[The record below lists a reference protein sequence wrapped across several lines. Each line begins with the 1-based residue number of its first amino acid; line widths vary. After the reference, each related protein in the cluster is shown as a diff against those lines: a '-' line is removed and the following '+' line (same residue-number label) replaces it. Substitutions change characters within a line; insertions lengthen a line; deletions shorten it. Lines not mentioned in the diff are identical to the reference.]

1 MATISLHGAAQV
13 LRPPED
19 GLPHLGLDRAG
30 EQRLEPGS
38 LHVRAGRIAGFA
50 ADPRAE
56 VQVDAGGGA
65 LVPGF
70 VDCRTDLPFG
80 GWTGAP
86 APDATALRQ
95 SREVAAEMLR
105 EGTTAFECRS
115 ATVDGLRLAAR
126 VAPVQTTAGT
136 AAGPPD
142 ELPAV
147 VAGTRA
153 RAYAASPALAGA
165 AQDHDLHLRVE
176 VEHGVEAALA
186 AGARAVE
193 GLTGATPEDVAAL
206 AGAPCA
212 AVLLPAAELLTAE
225 RLSPGRALA
234 DAGAVCA
241 IATGCHPVRAPVTS
255 MPLVIGLAAR
265 LHGWSA
271 LEALLACTLNAAW
284 VLGLSERTGSLEVG
298 KRADVLVLDGPVG
311 LLPHRLGR
319 NPVAVAICGG
329 EVAWVRP
336 DQAWR
341 VT

>member
-1 MATISLHGAAQV
+1 MATISLHGAEQV

-19 GLPHLGLDRAG
+19 GLPHLRLDRAG

-70 VDCRTDLPFG
+70 VDCLTALPFG

-86 APDATALRQ
+86 AADVTALRQ
-95 SREVAAEMLR
+95 SRELAAEMLR
-105 EGTTAFECRS
+105 EGTTAFEWRA
-115 ATVDGLRLAAR
+115 ATVDRLRLASR
-126 VAPVQTTAGT
+126 VAPLQTTVAT
-136 AAGPPD
+136 AAVPPD
-142 ELPAV
+142 DLPAV
-147 VAGTRA
+147 VASTRA
-153 RAYAASPALAGA
+153 RAYAAPAALAGA
-165 AQDHDLHLRVE
+165 AAAHDLWLRVE
-176 VEHGVEAALA
+176 AEGDVEAAV
-186 AGARAVE
+186 AGRARAVE
-193 GLTGATPEDVAAL
+193 GLTGAGPEDVAAL

-225 RLSPGRALA
+225 HLSPGRALA
-234 DAGAVCA
+234 DAGALCA

-265 LHGWSA
+265 LHGWSV
-271 LEALLACTLNAAW
+271 LEALAACTLNAAW
-284 VLGLSERTGSLEVG
+284 VLGLSEATGSLEVG
-298 KRADVLVLDGPVG
+298 KRADVLLLDGPAELVA
-311 LLPHRLGR
+311 HRLGR